1 MVPAQ
6 LCAFGR
12 NESSQDSADTS
23 QTQAVAK
30 SSVKS
35 GTKGFTGLEGI
46 RLTPSEPW
54 WCAHTC
60 VCVCV
65 CTTQLR
71 ILYKSFYKSLI
82 AEGLVGL
89 KLNE

>member
-1 MVPAQ
+1 MVPAR

-12 NESSQDSADTS
+12 NGSSQDSADTS

-46 RLTPSEPW
+46 RLTPPEPW
-54 WCAHTC
+54 WRAH
-60 VCVCV
+60 VCSVFV
-65 CTTQLR
+65 QHSLGYCT
-71 ILYKSFYKSLI
+71 SLFFF
-82 AEGLVGL
+82 
-89 KLNE
+89 